1 MPLLITGVVSLAE
14 DAAEDVGV
22 LLDPAPV
29 EAAEADVGDLVGGEE
44 LLLLLPLLE
53 GLRLTTLDGVL
64 LAFFLSLS
72 VS

>member
-14 DAAEDVGV
+14 EAEDVGV
-22 LLDPAPV
+22 LVDPAPV
-29 EAAEADVGDLVGGEE
+29 EAAEANVGDLVGGDE

-64 LAFFLSLS
+64 LAFFLSD

>member
-14 DAAEDVGV
+14 DAEDVGV

-44 LLLLLPLLE
+44 LLLLLPPLE

-64 LAFFLSLS
+64 LAFFLSD

>member
-14 DAAEDVGV
+14 ETDELVV
-22 LLDPAPV
+22 LLDPV
-29 EAAEADVGDLVGGEE
+29 EPGVGDLFGDI
-44 LLLLLPLLE
+44 LLLLLPLDE

-64 LAFFLSLS
+64 LAFFLS